1 MDSLSK
7 EQKDEF
13 ATVFAMLALY
23 DGGAAITSD
32 QINALLQATGNTEVE
47 GFYPVIMANYAGDPD
62 KLAEL
67 IALPGAGGGG
77 GGGGGGAGG
86 DASGE
91 EEKEEEKEEEIEEEP
106 VGGGMGDMFGGDDG
120 GGGDY

>member
-1 MDSLSK
+1 
-7 EQKDEF
+7 
-13 ATVFAMLALY
+13 MLALY

-62 KLAEL
+62 KLAQL
-67 IALPGAGGGG
+67 IAMPGGGSG

-86 DASGE
+86 GGGGDAGE
-91 EEKEEEKEEEIEEEP
+91 EEKEEEEEEVEEEAP
-106 VGGGMGDMFGGDDG
+106 VGVGGMFGDEGD
-120 GGGDY
+120 GGDY